1 MAPYSEFLE
10 TALCEYF
17 DHTLSCTDGIPCFQ
31 WRIVHCQRPPIS
43 AIEILDM
50 NGYVIA
56 TAHTIG
62 TSSIPTENQVTD
74 VNKVPTHNARTERSF
89 LIRGVLGD
97 FAILKASWKGFKTT
111 QLKTTNGNLKLKLF
125 KLNEPSPKWTKIRA
139 SDRNALQF
147 AWELDEGYGSLN
159 MDISRNEIQIPKE
172 TRYLPENTC
181 IATTT
186 VLAFVLC
193 QPRHPPMKI
202 ETKNRI
208 KTEFLLAAG
217 LYTFFLPRWY
227 HETCHGSWF
236 YQMHPD
242 VYCVTFGKDYDEYI
256 SGYLNIFTIMLMT
269 GLILAKKKK
278 GEKK

>member
-10 TALCEYF
+10 TTLCEYF
-17 DHTLSCTDGIPCFQ
+17 DHTLSCTDGITCFQ
-31 WRIVHCQRPPIS
+31 WRIVHCQRPAIS

-50 NGYVIA
+50 NGCVIA

-74 VNKVPTHNARTERSF
+74 VKKVPTHNARTERSF

-97 FAILKASWKGFKTT
+97 FAILKASWKGFKTS
-111 QLKTTNGNLKLKLF
+111 QWYLKSTSGNLKLKLF
-125 KLNEPSPKWTKIRA
+125 KLNEPFPKWTKIRT
-139 SDRNALQF
+139 SEKNALQF

-181 IATTT
+181 IATTIA
-186 VLAFVLC
+186 LAFALC

-208 KTEFLLAAG
+208 KTVFIGRRTIYFLFTEVVSRNLLWSLVLSNASRC
-217 LYTFFLPRWY
+217 LSR
-227 HETCHGSWF
+227 
-236 YQMHPD
+236 
-242 VYCVTFGKDYDEYI
+242 
-256 SGYLNIFTIMLMT
+256 YLW
-269 GLILAKKKK
+269 
-278 GEKK
+278 